1 MLREFLQRIRV
12 PQVWPNTDKN
22 IFQTMSAHRRSLL
35 LVEEALVG
43 PRLLKDLATVD
54 SQSDANLL
62 RTVVNAIEPEKLPDV
77 LEALSL
83 EVGAG
88 RELTWRR
95 SVCIT
100 DLIDACIEDC
110 REEAKQVVEE
120 ILEEV
125 IGGVVERQVE
135 VAAVTSYTHFY
146 HPLANSEDITR
157 MTDVLH
163 STKSSLTDGAERLQE
178 AYRIILVQAGR
189 QIAVSYR
196 NILLRQTA
204 KLQGLGEES
213 NAVAAETVGELL
225 DVTRRVAE
233 LTVEFLKAA
242 TRDVVDS
249 NVERVKHILATE
261 MRQQPQHEQPSLNST
276 DL

>member
-1 MLREFLQRIRV
+1 
-12 PQVWPNTDKN
+12 
-22 IFQTMSAHRRSLL
+22 MSAHRRSLL

-43 PRLLKDLATVD
+43 PRLLNDLANVD

-62 RTVVNAIEPEKLPDV
+62 RTVVNAIEPDKLPDV

-110 REEAKQVVEE
+110 REEAKNVVEE
-120 ILEEV
+120 ILHEMIDE
-125 IGGVVERQVE
+125 VVERQEVE
-135 VAAVTSYTHFY
+135 LTTVTSYTHFY

-157 MTDVLH
+157 MTGVLH
-163 STKSSLTDGAERLQE
+163 CTRASLTDGAERLQE

-204 KLQGLGEES
+204 RLQMGEES
-213 NAVAAETVGELL
+213 DLVAQETVGELL

-249 NVERVKHILATE
+249 SVERVKQILATE
-261 MRQQPQHEQPSLNST
+261 MREQSEQELPGLEST

>member
-1 MLREFLQRIRV
+1 
-12 PQVWPNTDKN
+12 
-22 IFQTMSAHRRSLL
+22 MSAHRRSLL

-163 STKSSLTDGAERLQE
+163 STRSSLTDGAERLQE

-242 TRDVVDS
+242 TGDVVDS

-261 MRQQPQHEQPSLNST
+261 MRQHEQPALNST

>member
-1 MLREFLQRIRV
+1 
-12 PQVWPNTDKN
+12 
-22 IFQTMSAHRRSLL
+22 MSAHRRSLL

-43 PRLLKDLATVD
+43 PRLLKDLATAD
-54 SQSDANLL
+54 SRSDANLL
-62 RTVVNAIEPEKLPDV
+62 RTVVNAIEPDKLPDV

-95 SVCIT
+95 SICIT

-120 ILEEV
+120 IIEEV
-125 IGGVVERQVE
+125 IEEVVERQAE

-157 MTDVLH
+157 MTSVLH

-196 NILLRQTA
+196 NILVRQTA
-204 KLQGLGEES
+204 RLQLGED
-213 NAVAAETVGELL
+213 VAQETVGELL

-249 NVERVKHILATE
+249 NVERVKHILASQ
-261 MRQQPQHEQPSLNST
+261 MREQHETEQGGLQQDDFSQNSQVGSPT
-276 DL
+276 LH

>member
-1 MLREFLQRIRV
+1 
-12 PQVWPNTDKN
+12 
-22 IFQTMSAHRRSLL
+22 MSAHRRSLL

-43 PRLLKDLATVD
+43 PRLLNDLANVD

-62 RTVVNAIEPEKLPDV
+62 RTVVNAIEPDKLPDV

-110 REEAKQVVEE
+110 REEAKNVVEE
-120 ILEEV
+120 ILDEV
-125 IGGVVERQVE
+125 IDEVVERQEVE
-135 VAAVTSYTHFY
+135 LTTVTSYTHFY

-163 STKSSLTDGAERLQE
+163 STKLSLTDGAERLQE

-213 NAVAAETVGELL
+213 NDVAAETVGELL

-261 MRQQPQHEQPSLNST
+261 MRQNEQPALNST

>member
-1 MLREFLQRIRV
+1 
-12 PQVWPNTDKN
+12 
-22 IFQTMSAHRRSLL
+22 MSAHRRSLF

-43 PRLLKDLATVD
+43 PRLLNQLATAE

-62 RTVVNAIEPEKLPDV
+62 RSVVNAIEPDKLPDV

-95 SVCIT
+95 SICVT

-120 ILEEV
+120 IIEEV
-125 IGGVVERQVE
+125 IEEVVERQAE

-157 MTDVLH
+157 MTSVLH

-213 NAVAAETVGELL
+213 NDVAAETVGELL

-261 MRQQPQHEQPSLNST
+261 MREQPQHEQPALEATN
-276 DL
+276 L

>member
-12 PQVWPNTDKN
+12 PQVWPNTDQN

-213 NAVAAETVGELL
+213 NDVAAETVGELL

-261 MRQQPQHEQPSLNST
+261 MRQHEQPALNST

>member
-22 IFQTMSAHRRSLL
+22 LFQTMSAHRRSLL

-213 NAVAAETVGELL
+213 NDVAAETVGELL

-261 MRQQPQHEQPSLNST
+261 MRQNEQPALNST

>member
-1 MLREFLQRIRV
+1 
-12 PQVWPNTDKN
+12 
-22 IFQTMSAHRRSLL
+22 MSAHRRSLL

-43 PRLLKDLATVD
+43 PRLLKDLATAD
-54 SQSDANLL
+54 SRSDANLL
-62 RTVVNAIEPEKLPDV
+62 RTVVNAIEPDKLPDV

-83 EVGAG
+83 EIGAG

-110 REEAKQVVEE
+110 REEGKQVVDE
-120 ILEEV
+120 ILEEL
-125 IGGVVERQVE
+125 IENVVERQVE

-157 MTDVLH
+157 MTNVLH
-163 STKSSLTDGAERLQE
+163 TTKSSLTDGAERLQE

-204 KLQGLGEES
+204 RLQLGED
-213 NAVAAETVGELL
+213 VAEETVNELL

-249 NVERVKHILATE
+249 KVESVKHILATE
-261 MRQQPQHEQPSLNST
+261 MREQPQHEQPALEET

>member
-1 MLREFLQRIRV
+1 
-12 PQVWPNTDKN
+12 
-22 IFQTMSAHRRSLL
+22 MSAHRRSLL

-43 PRLLKDLATVD
+43 PRLLKDLAAAD

-62 RTVVNAIEPEKLPDV
+62 RTVVNAIEPDKLPDV

-88 RELTWRR
+88 RDLTWRR

-100 DLIDACIEDC
+100 DLIDACIEDV

-120 ILEEV
+120 ILEE
-125 IGGVVERQVE
+125 IIEDVVAREVE
-135 VAAVTSYTHFY
+135 VSAVTSYTHFY

-163 STKSSLTDGAERLQE
+163 STKTSLRDGADRLQE

-204 KLQGLGEES
+204 KLQGLGEDS
-213 NAVAAETVGELL
+213 NNNVAEETVSELL
-225 DVTRRVAE
+225 DVTKRVAE

-249 NVERVKHILATE
+249 NVERVKQILATE
-261 MRQQPQHEQPSLNST
+261 MGQQPQHDQPALETT

>member
-1 MLREFLQRIRV
+1 
-12 PQVWPNTDKN
+12 
-22 IFQTMSAHRRSLL
+22 MSAHRRSLL

-43 PRLLKDLATVD
+43 PSLLKDLANVD
-54 SQSDANLL
+54 HSQSDANLL

-110 REEAKQVVEE
+110 REEAKQVVEK

-125 IGGVVERQVE
+125 IEEIVERQVE

-157 MTDVLH
+157 MTNVLH
-163 STKSSLTDGAERLQE
+163 STRSSLTDGAERLQE

-204 KLQGLGEES
+204 RLQGLGEEEDS
-213 NAVAAETVGELL
+213 INVAEETIGELL

-249 NVERVKHILATE
+249 NVERVKDILATE
-261 MRQQPQHEQPSLNST
+261 MSEKDILATEMSEKDNLATEMNDQPQREQPALEST

>member
-1 MLREFLQRIRV
+1 
-12 PQVWPNTDKN
+12 
-22 IFQTMSAHRRSLL
+22 MSAHLRSLF

-43 PRLLKDLATVD
+43 PRLLNQLATAE

-62 RTVVNAIEPEKLPDV
+62 RSVVNAIEPDKLPDV

-95 SVCIT
+95 SICVT

-110 REEAKQVVEE
+110 REEAKQLVEE
-120 ILEEV
+120 IIEELIV
-125 IGGVVERQVE
+125 EVVERQAE

-157 MTDVLH
+157 MTSVLH

-204 KLQGLGEES
+204 RLQLGED
-213 NAVAAETVGELL
+213 VAQETVGELL

-249 NVERVKHILATE
+249 NVERVKHILATQ
-261 MRQQPQHEQPSLNST
+261 MREQHETEQPGLEQDHFSQNSQVGSPSLHQ
-276 DL
+276 D

>member
-213 NAVAAETVGELL
+213 NDVAAETVGELL

-261 MRQQPQHEQPSLNST
+261 MRQHEQPALNST

>member
-213 NAVAAETVGELL
+213 NDVAAETVGELL

>member
-1 MLREFLQRIRV
+1 
-12 PQVWPNTDKN
+12 
-22 IFQTMSAHRRSLL
+22 MSAHRRSLL

-43 PRLLKDLATVD
+43 PRLLKDLATAD
-54 SQSDANLL
+54 SRSDANLL
-62 RTVVNAIEPEKLPDV
+62 RTVVNAIEPDKLPDV

-83 EVGAG
+83 EIGAG

-110 REEAKQVVEE
+110 REEGKQVVDE
-120 ILEEV
+120 ILEEL
-125 IGGVVERQVE
+125 IENVVERQVE

-157 MTDVLH
+157 MTNVLH
-163 STKSSLTDGAERLQE
+163 TTKSSLTDGAERLQE

-204 KLQGLGEES
+204 RLQLGED
-213 NAVAAETVGELL
+213 VAEETVGELL

-249 NVERVKHILATE
+249 KVESVKHILATE
-261 MRQQPQHEQPSLNST
+261 MREQPQHEQPALEET

>member
-1 MLREFLQRIRV
+1 
-12 PQVWPNTDKN
+12 
-22 IFQTMSAHRRSLL
+22 MSAHRRSLL

-54 SQSDANLL
+54 SRSDANLL
-62 RTVVNAIEPEKLPDV
+62 RTVVNAIEPDKLPDV

-83 EVGAG
+83 EIGAG

-110 REEAKQVVEE
+110 REEGKQVVDE
-120 ILEEV
+120 ILEEL
-125 IGGVVERQVE
+125 IENVVERQVE

-157 MTDVLH
+157 MTNVLH
-163 STKSSLTDGAERLQE
+163 TTKSSLTDGAERLQE

-204 KLQGLGEES
+204 RLQLGED
-213 NAVAAETVGELL
+213 VAEETVGELL

-249 NVERVKHILATE
+249 KVESVKHILATE
-261 MRQQPQHEQPSLNST
+261 MREQPQHEQPALEET

>member
-1 MLREFLQRIRV
+1 
-12 PQVWPNTDKN
+12 
-22 IFQTMSAHRRSLL
+22 MSAHRRSLL

-43 PRLLKDLATVD
+43 PRLLKDLTSAD
-54 SQSDANLL
+54 SRSDANLL
-62 RTVVNAIEPEKLPDV
+62 RTVVNAIEPDKLPDV

-83 EVGAG
+83 EIGAG

-110 REEAKQVVEE
+110 REEGKQVVDE
-120 ILEEV
+120 ILEEL
-125 IGGVVERQVE
+125 IENVVERQVE

-157 MTDVLH
+157 MTNVLH
-163 STKSSLTDGAERLQE
+163 TTKSSLTDGAERLQE

-204 KLQGLGEES
+204 KLQLGED
-213 NAVAAETVGELL
+213 VAEETVGELL

-249 NVERVKHILATE
+249 NVESVKHILATE
-261 MRQQPQHEQPSLNST
+261 MREHPQHEQPALEET

>member
-1 MLREFLQRIRV
+1 
-12 PQVWPNTDKN
+12 
-22 IFQTMSAHRRSLL
+22 MSAHRRSLY

-43 PRLLKDLATVD
+43 PRLLNQLATAD
-54 SQSDANLL
+54 SQSDATLL
-62 RTVVNAIEPEKLPDV
+62 RSVVNAIEPEKLPDV

-88 RELTWRR
+88 REITSWRR
-95 SVCIT
+95 SICIT

-110 REEAKQVVEE
+110 RTEEARQVVEE
-120 ILEEV
+120 IIEEV
-125 IGGVVERQVE
+125 IEEVVEKQ
-135 VAAVTSYTHFY
+135 AVTSYTHFY

-157 MTDVLH
+157 MTSVLH

-204 KLQGLGEES
+204 RLQLGEE
-213 NAVAAETVGELL
+213 AVGEETVAELL

-249 NVERVKHILATE
+249 NVENVKHILATQKC
-261 MRQQPQHEQPSLNST
+261 QQHQPEQPGLSSIET
-276 DL
+276 H